1 MFERPMHQ
9 AGNFEKLQRLYAEG
23 EALVRE
29 GKLDEAVARFSEGLA
44 IDDHFR
50 QRYVTMYAQ
59 RAFALHRL
67 GRFAEAIDDYGRAIA
82 MEPPMHQGQYHMQR
96 GMCLRRVGGRD
107 DDALGDFTRAAELAP
122 EQPGPWHLRAQLHID
137 HGRYG
142 EAASDLDRLVPLRS
156 NAEILRL
163 RAFVRVST
171 GAFEGGLRDALDSLA
186 QEDDPYAHYLAAC
199 CLAQR
204 GDEAAMIDHARAAVQ
219 GEPSFRASILTD
231 EEFAAYRD
239 SAALLAAIGAN

>member
-1 MFERPMHQ
+1 MHQ